1 MGLSIE
7 LPELTFLDEGHT
19 YHLDGAMIPS
29 VTEIMRPLSRHEYT
43 GVSEATLIAAA
54 DRGTAVH
61 NAIENWIK
69 FGMDDIDPD
78 YRGYLDAFHEF
89 WDRYSPEP
97 EGSEIRTYHK
107 LYRYAGTIDLLAR
120 IDGKLAVVDYKT
132 TYRLIDKNVRV
143 QLEAYSQALKSHG
156 IEVEKK
162 IALHLGKDGRWKA
175 PEYPVKDA
183 EALRVFNSLK
193 CLYDYMEQ

>member
-7 LPELTFLDEGHT
+7 LPELTFSDEGHI
-19 YHLDGAMIPS
+19 YRLDGMEIPS
-29 VTEIMRPLSRHEYT
+29 VTTIMEPLSRREYT
-43 GVSEATLIAAA
+43 GISDAVLMNAA

-61 NAIENWIK
+61 NSIENWLK

-78 YRGYLDAFHEF
+78 YQGYLEGFYEF
-89 WDRYSPEP
+89 WDVCAPELV
-97 EGSEIRTYHK
+97 GSEVRIYHK
-107 LYRYAGTIDLLAR
+107 LYRYAGTIDMV
-120 IDGKLAVVDYKT
+120 AVINGELTIVDYKT
-132 TYRLIDKNVRV
+132 TSKLIDKNVRV

-162 IALHLGKDGRWKA
+162 IALHLCRDGRWNA
-175 PEYPVKDA
+175 PEYPAKDA

-193 CLYDYMEQ
+193 CVFDYLA